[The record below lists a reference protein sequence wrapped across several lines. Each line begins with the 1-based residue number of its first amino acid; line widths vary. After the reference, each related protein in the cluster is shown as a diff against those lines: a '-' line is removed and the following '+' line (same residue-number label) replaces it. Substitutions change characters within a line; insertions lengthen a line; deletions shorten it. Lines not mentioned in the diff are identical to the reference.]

1 MKKWWKDWWWVI
13 LVITLTVGLCA
24 IVIIFD
30 NSDVSYGPLMTGVV
44 VEKTYRPAIDG
55 LFYYDPERFY
65 ITVYNE
71 IDGKKYINTLSVPE
85 YQYRQYKVGDWW
97 RRE

>member
-1 MKKWWKDWWWVI
+1 MKKWWKEWWYVVLI
-13 LVITLTVGLCA
+13 VVLVIGTFLLITL
-24 IVIIFD
+24 D
-30 NSDVSYGPLMTGVV
+30 DSDVSYGPLMTGVV
-44 VEKTYRPAIDG
+44 VKKTYRPASGG
-55 LFYYDPERFY
+55 LLYYNPERFY

-97 RRE
+97 RREQ